1 MRITN
6 TPGFVGV
13 LDRSPNLKT
22 LYVNAMY
29 LIVQSEPSPNITSF
43 SDLGRLV
50 PSHLEDRA
58 LSFGQDEGQFE
69 VSEPVW
75 GIYVDDRRRYKIQL
89 EGRCQAAR

>member
-1 MRITN
+1 MQSWQGFEAYHYLHIT
-6 TPGFVGV
+6 T
-13 LDRSPNLKT
+13 
-22 LYVNAMY
+22 
-29 LIVQSEPSPNITSF
+29 
-43 SDLGRLV
+43 
-50 PSHLEDRA
+50 RA